1 MKSTRRKPRII
12 ASGRAISKPF
22 EGDHWENPRRKA
34 WYVNI
39 KWDSMLDPSV
49 EPPLPR
55 DELDRGVLGK
65 VHWNTQRSGIVI
77 PDDAADA
84 LELVW
89 RKHLQSLQLAPIS
102 DIEPDIDEPAGRE
115 GKIKLRLHKAR
126 ERDPHLRERKKAQ
139 ALRERGQLKCEVCD
153 FVFAAIYGP
162 LGRLFIECHHTT
174 PMAEFRGTHKITLDE
189 LALVCANCHRMLHRS
204 GLKPI
209 RVLRAIVLKNR
220 APT

>member
-1 MKSTRRKPRII
+1 SIVSRKRFSERPMKSTRRKPRII

-89 RKHLQSLQLAPIS
+89 RKHL
-102 DIEPDIDEPAGRE
+102 
-115 GKIKLRLHKAR
+115 
-126 ERDPHLRERKKAQ
+126 
-139 ALRERGQLKCEVCD
+139 
-153 FVFAAIYGP
+153 
-162 LGRLFIECHHTT
+162 
-174 PMAEFRGTHKITLDE
+174 
-189 LALVCANCHRMLHRS
+189 
-204 GLKPI
+204 
-209 RVLRAIVLKNR
+209 
-220 APT
+220 